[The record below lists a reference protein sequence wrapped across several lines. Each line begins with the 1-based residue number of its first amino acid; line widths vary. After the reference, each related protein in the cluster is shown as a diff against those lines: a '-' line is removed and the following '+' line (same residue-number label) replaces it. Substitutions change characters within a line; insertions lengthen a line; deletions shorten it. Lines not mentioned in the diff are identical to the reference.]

1 MPNIELSIK
10 ELVLLGNALFPRI
23 LELEAKVK
31 DNPDDK
37 EAANLLKEFS
47 QLNRKLD
54 YVRLNNEKKQIKTL
68 TINSERDVLTIKEE
82 IKIIELSNSR
92 DRFVIGKIRY
102 MTSSHY
108 YIQRLDKN
116 SSLKVRKERVVS
128 IIDLDEIEE
137 ATSDNNARN
146 VARVMSETGA
156 IKPPSSE

>member
-1 MPNIELSIK
+1 VEGNIVPNIELSIK

-68 TINSERDVLTIKEE
+68 TINSER
-82 IKIIELSNSR
+82 
-92 DRFVIGKIRY
+92 
-102 MTSSHY
+102 MC
-108 YIQRLDKN
+108 
-116 SSLKVRKERVVS
+116 
-128 IIDLDEIEE
+128 
-137 ATSDNNARN
+137 
-146 VARVMSETGA
+146 
-156 IKPPSSE
+156 

>member
-10 ELVLLGNALFPRI
+10 ELALLGNALFPLR
-23 LELEAKVK
+23 LCPAKQR
-31 DNPDDK
+31 
-37 EAANLLKEFS
+37 E
-47 QLNRKLD
+47 
-54 YVRLNNEKKQIKTL
+54 KQIKTL

-146 VARVMSETGA
+146 VARVMLETGA

>member
-1 MPNIELSIK
+1 M
-10 ELVLLGNALFPRI
+10 R
-23 LELEAKVK
+23 
-31 DNPDDK
+31 
-37 EAANLLKEFS
+37 
-47 QLNRKLD
+47 
-54 YVRLNNEKKQIKTL
+54 KKQIKTL

-146 VARVMSETGA
+146 VARVMLETGA